1 MASRP
6 TVSPAKN
13 SLVYFISK
21 AYIDHPVL
29 RGDGQEAKRGEAGR
43 HRITRYG
50 ESRGVVLLTCAIT
63 ALSLIAM
70 WGLIGATASGSA
82 MDVCSDTPAWA
93 DGLRARRRA
102 VWWTCRAPA
111 LGRHMHREFMRSAVR
126 DVPPLIPTTAC
137 HQRNSVA
144 RYRRSRSGGD
154 MQACSALA
162 GAAPQQGTCASPAR
176 QHLQSH
182 ISWLRSASSA
192 WCSHSRTRR
201 RWPLL
206 SRRAKVPGKPEA
218 RCASR
223 VHHGSLTCRYVW

>member
-1 MASRP
+1 MCGP
-6 TVSPAKN
+6 
-13 SLVYFISK
+13 
-21 AYIDHPVL
+21 
-29 RGDGQEAKRGEAGR
+29 
-43 HRITRYG
+43 RITRNG
-50 ESRGVVLLTCAIT
+50 DALGSLLLPCATT
-63 ALSLIAM
+63 AFSLIAM
-70 WGLIGATASGSA
+70 RYLIGATPRGQPWTSA
-82 MDVCSDTPAWA
+82 VTLPQERN
-93 DGLRARRRA
+93 GLSARRMA
-102 VWWTCRAPA
+102 VLSTFREPSLCRQV
-111 LGRHMHREFMRSAVR
+111 HHECMRSAVL
-126 DVPPLIPTTAC
+126 DVTPTIPTTAC

-176 QHLQSH
+176 QHLQSY